1 MNAEKL
7 RILLLGDSRSFK
19 LESYLPELR
28 RHNCEVLLASIED
41 GSLEHF
47 QLKRRGLIRQ
57 LHYRLAVPE
66 LKRVIS
72 EFQPNVVDAH
82 DANYGFMAA
91 VALKSSSI
99 PLSICLLGP
108 DIIVVPQKSFLH
120 RRKTVLAL
128 GRANA
133 VIADSQY
140 LLDEAMKLS
149 SLKLTMVEPFGI
161 EEKYLHLH
169 KNNYELS
176 KPLRIIVPRHQ
187 EKIYNNMFILKSLT
201 PLLKE
206 GLISLTFADFGS
218 LAGDLKAAAK
228 ELDSADV
235 LFYPRKERET
245 FLTFLAE
252 HDVYLTAALTD
263 SSPVSL
269 IDAMA
274 MGLVPVVPNLP
285 GIREWSEDSGTLTFK
300 QNNSNELKMAINIIL
315 AGKVEPDMRKR
326 NLAKI
331 KQNALFENYVD
342 KRIDLM
348 KQLVNQS

>member
-1 MNAEKL
+1 MNAGKL

-28 RHNCEVLLASIED
+28 RQGCEVLLASVEN

-47 QLKRRGLIRQ
+47 QLKRRGPIRQ

-66 LKRVIS
+66 LKQVIS
-72 EFQPNVVDAH
+72 DFQPKVVDAH

-91 VALKSSSI
+91 VALKTLSI

-120 RRKTVLAL
+120 RKKTVMAL
-128 GRANA
+128 RRADA

-140 LLDEAMKLS
+140 LLEEAMKLS
-149 SLKLTMVEPFGI
+149 SLKLSMVEPFGI
-161 EEKYLHLH
+161 EEKYLNLH
-169 KNNYELS
+169 KKKYELS
-176 KPLRIIVPRHQ
+176 IPLKIIIPRHQ
-187 EKIYNNMFILKSLT
+187 EKVYNNMFILNSLT
-201 PLLKE
+201 PFLKE
-206 GLISLTFADFGS
+206 DIISLTFADFGS
-218 LAGDLKAAAK
+218 LAGELKEAVK
-228 ELDSADV
+228 KLDTPNV
-235 LFYPRKERET
+235 FFYSRKDREN
-245 FLTFLAE
+245 FLKFMSE

-274 MGLVPVVPNLP
+274 MGLIPVVPNLP
-285 GIREWSEDSGTLTFK
+285 GISEWSENSGTLTFA
-300 QNNSNELKMAINIIL
+300 QNNSDELTRAISIIL
-315 AGKVEPDMRKR
+315 EGKVDPHMRKR

-331 KQNALFENYVD
+331 KQKALFENYVHN
-342 KRIDLM
+342 RINLM
-348 KQLVNQS
+348 KRLVDQS